1 MDEILQYLKKNG
13 EKLDMEIATAT
24 GISLVNVRLYLEELA
39 TKGEIMTCHLI
50 RHEKGKTIEGTSC
63 RIAGY
68 IPPAAPG
75 RKSKAQLMGAAAAAA
90 AADKD

>member
-39 TKGEIMTCHLI
+39 TNGEIMTCHLI
-50 RHEKGKTIEGTSC
+50 RHEKGKTI
-63 RIAGY
+63 
-68 IPPAAPG
+68 
-75 RKSKAQLMGAAAAAA
+75 
-90 AADKD
+90 